1 MPASVIAR
9 LLFIRLSLLAVVL
22 LPVWSLAAEI
32 KVTKT
37 SDSQDGS
44 CTNDCSLREA
54 VIKANS
60 TSGYHLIRLAGHT
73 YSLSLPAP
81 TDEGQILD
89 EDANAHGDLDIASSL
104 TIRGAGADKT
114 VIDGGAL
121 DRLFEVLPG
130 ARLTLS
136 HLALRNGR
144 HSDDGGAVRNQ
155 GELQIND
162 AIFRQNRAS
171 SSFYPVL
178 GGAIANY
185 GSLRV
190 VRTGF
195 HNNAAGTGDTNW
207 SLGGALYNE
216 GELWMRD
223 IEWRNNSAR
232 TDDVI
237 SAGGALFN
245 MGVADIARSLFA
257 GNDSGEGSGSAISNQ
272 NGGQLALR
280 NATIS
285 GNLGFA
291 DRPDGAV
298 ANGAETP
305 YQPDYPEPPAVPSMY
320 LEHVTI
326 AANQGGVGLLNFGQL
341 RVRNSLVM
349 GTQSN
354 LADPELEYD
363 YSVNCQNR
371 GSEARLNAGGLLLG
385 LDGSNCLADLP
396 PAREAQIFTRVMFPL
411 AGNNGA
417 MQTHA
422 LRRGSPAVDSAVGS
436 CPQDDQR
443 ARARPQDGDGNG
455 IAACDLGAF
464 ERPRY

>member
-1 MPASVIAR
+1 MYATLRRSTRFVR
-9 LLFIRLSLLAVVL
+9 YSLLLAS
-22 LPVWSLAAEI
+22 LPLSIEAAQI
-32 KVTKT
+32 RVSKT
-37 SDSQDGS
+37 SDSQDGTCNS
-44 CTNDCSLREA
+44 DCSLREA
-54 VIKANS
+54 VIKANGS
-60 TSGYHLIRLAGHT
+60 NDPQLIRLGSGT

-81 TDEGQILD
+81 IDEGQILD
-89 EDANAHGDLDIASSL
+89 EDANAHGDLDITRSL

-114 VIDGGAL
+114 IIDGGAL

-130 ARLTLS
+130 AHLTLS
-136 HLALRNGR
+136 HLTLRNGR
-144 HSDDGGAVRNQ
+144 HSDDGGAIRNQ
-155 GELQIND
+155 GELQVND

-190 VRTGF
+190 VRTAF

-207 SLGGALYNE
+207 SLGGAIYNQ

-245 MGVADIARSLFA
+245 MGVADIARSLFV

-285 GNLGFA
+285 GNFGFA

-298 ANGAETP
+298 ANGADTP
-305 YQPDYPEPPAVPSMY
+305 YQPEYPEPPAMPSMY
-320 LEHVTI
+320 LEHLTI
-326 AANQGGVGLLNFGQL
+326 AANQGGVGLLNYGQL
-341 RVRNSLVM
+341 RVRNSLVV

-371 GSEARLNAGGLLLG
+371 GSQATLNARGLLLG
-385 LDGSNCLADLP
+385 LDGSNCLGDLP

-411 AGNNGA
+411 ADNNGA

-422 LRRGSPAVDSAVGS
+422 LRRGSPAVDSALGS

-443 ARARPQDGDGNG
+443 GRARPQDGDGNG
-455 IAACDLGAF
+455 IAICDLGAF